1 MLRVRV
7 RVRDSTLGA
16 KKRCLFKSV
25 AFRFGFRVRVR
36 DSRDST
42 LGAKKRCLF
51 KSVAFRFGFRVRVRD
66 STLGAK
72 KRGNFRSEEI
82 F

>member
-1 MLRVRV
+1 MLFIVLGLG
-7 RVRDSTLGA
+7 VRDSTLGA

-42 LGAKKRCLF
+42 LGAKKR
-51 KSVAFRFGFRVRVRD
+51 VY
-66 STLGAK
+66 
-72 KRGNFRSEEI
+72 FRSECI
-82 F
+82 

>member
-1 MLRVRV
+1 MGLGDETFF
-7 RVRDSTLGA
+7 RD
-16 KKRCLFKSV
+16 
-25 AFRFGFRVRVR
+25 RVR

-72 KRGNFRSEEI
+72 K
-82 F
+82 

>member
-1 MLRVRV
+1 MGLGDETFFRD
-7 RVRDSTLGA
+7 RVRDS
-16 KKRCLFKSV
+16 
-25 AFRFGFRVRVR
+25 
-36 DSRDST
+36 
-42 LGAKKRCLF
+42 
-51 KSVAFRFGFRVRVRD
+51 RD

>member
-1 MLRVRV
+1 MTSCVCVPFDRVRV

-36 DSRDST
+36 
-42 LGAKKRCLF
+42 
-51 KSVAFRFGFRVRVRD
+51 VRD

-72 KRGNFRSEEI
+72 KRVYFKSECIEG
-82 F
+82 

>member
-1 MLRVRV
+1 MWLGDETFF
-7 RVRDSTLGA
+7 RD
-16 KKRCLFKSV
+16 
-25 AFRFGFRVRVR
+25 RVR

-51 KSVAFRFGFRVRVRD
+51 KSVAFRFGFRVRD

-72 KRGNFRSEEI
+72 KCYVFWDVTKNVLGIGIGIVLVIVLGIDNQG
-82 F
+82 